1 MNIRVPLKKFRIL
14 FIFPLAVLFSACSS
28 NSELRVESNPAGAD
42 VIVIDNSKSPKKMGV
57 TPLVLNRDN
66 TPQLF
71 NNPIQVNVSKD
82 GYKSQSVFIP
92 ETSMHAQGQLVV
104 QLNREEATLVN
115 STSAAVAEIQRLVFK
130 KKYPEAERMLQDTLV
145 KSPSVAVLHSL
156 LGNVYYLEKN
166 ISRAL
171 ESYRHAQA
179 LDPSNGEVE
188 KLIQKLR
195 AMSPNDS
202 DRERQ

>member
-1 MNIRVPLKKFRIL
+1 MNIRTRTQTYL
-14 FIFPLAVLFSACSS
+14 VLFTFSLAGFLSSCST
-28 NSELRVESNPAGAD
+28 SELRVESNPAGAE
-42 VIVIDNSKSPKKMGV
+42 VIVIDSSKSPKKMGV
-57 TPLVLNRDN
+57 TPLVLNREN

-71 NNPIQVNVSKD
+71 THAIQVNLSRD
-82 GYKSQSVFIP
+82 GYKSESVFVP
-92 ETSMHAQGQLVV
+92 ETSMNAQGQLVV

-171 ESYRHAQA
+171 DSYRRAQA

-188 KLIQKLR
+188 KLIQKLKG
-195 AMSPNDS
+195 MSPNDS